1 MSATKFML
9 EEIIY
14 QVAEANKV
22 NAGILMTAYGQMSDM
37 GLLDTIADDNELQTA
52 LVRFALT
59 GK

>member
-1 MSATKFML
+1 MSTTKFML

-14 QVAEANKV
+14 QAAEANKI

-37 GLLDTIADDNELQTA
+37 GLLDTVADDNELQIA